1 VIYTLGLLT
10 LLLTAAPSGAPVGA
24 QGGKPLL
31 SVTATTPT
39 AGPQP
44 GVFTITRTGN
54 TSSAVTIPYNIGGTA
69 TRDVDYT
76 LSGSAGLD
84 SPFAPGKV
92 AQAFSLDGL
101 GRYAQF
107 PNDPAQDP
115 TAEAT
120 VDAWVFFN
128 QTPSAA
134 GHIMSIVAKSDFGR
148 DLDLQAEQDNL
159 FHFYVA
165 SGGLNVASTTV
176 IQSGRWY
183 HVAATYK
190 ANTEL
195 KMYVNGVLENTRA
208 ITVAREANGKPLG
221 IGESLFFRGRF
232 FKGLIDEAHMFNR
245 SLSAAEVQSIFA
257 ADSAGLCKPA
267 PAANCVT
274 PPAGLVGWWPGDG
287 RTVDIE
293 NGNAGTL
300 FGLNLMMEAGQT
312 SLTVNVNPTGSAGSD
327 GKNITLTILP
337 TPDVYDLDGQAS
349 SALITLSGQTTSN
362 DFALS
367 SVEPNRGGDT
377 GSITT
382 TIFGQGI
389 LPGATVKLARAGQ
402 PDIPGGQTVVTADGF
417 SVTTVFDLTGKAR
430 GGYDVIVTNPDGTSR
445 LLANGFAVE
454 PATPVQLFGRVI
466 VRAVIRI
473 GNEYPFYI
481 QYGNHGNTD
490 AINVPLYVSVP
501 NFVTITPDTNLPFQ
515 VAPDGDR
522 TLVTV
527 MLPRIRARS
536 DRLAEFFTVKIKVTD
551 PNQFHHIFQTRAS
564 IGQLFSAPTAG
575 VAKDSAKDAARPEAS
590 TVSSIFP
597 LDAPPSPSPAFP
609 DIPPGNTD
617 PETPND
623 PNEKDGPAGF
633 GPAGFITGA
642 DTLPYAIYFENKDTA
657 ALPAQDVVVTDQLD
671 PNLVDLSTFS
681 FGPIS
686 FGNRRVTP
694 PLGQTQFVTQVD
706 LRPAKQIILRITGK
720 LDPATGLLTWR
731 FNSLDPVTGGPPDDP
746 QAGFLPPNVNSPEG
760 QGSILFTVKPK
771 TSLATGTEVR
781 NKARIVFDV
790 NPFIDTAEWLN
801 TIDNTLPV
809 SRMEALPARQ
819 NTQSFTINWSGTDVG
834 AGIAAYTIYV
844 SQNGGPFTP
853 FLTNTPLTSAIFNGS
868 FGSTYAFYSVA
879 TDLTGNLEPAK
890 TSAEATTTLT
900 APPSVQL
907 SAATY
912 SVGEGDGRVTITVT
926 RTGDTTG
933 ASTIDYKTV
942 DADTF
947 TVNCAATQGAAF
959 GRCDFATS
967 LDTLTFA
974 PGQTS
979 KTFSV
984 PIIDDAHVEGS
995 ETFQVVLSNATGAT
1009 LAAPLTATVTITD
1022 NDTTGQANPV
1032 FTSAFF
1038 IRQHYLDFL
1047 AREPDAGGFNAYLNL
1062 LNNCP
1067 DVNNL
1072 DPNAA
1077 SAACD
1082 RLTVSGA
1089 FFGSPEFKDKGVYVI
1104 VAYRVAF
1111 NRLPRYAEFVQD
1123 LRALSGGTAQDVFA
1137 KRAAFAVAFVQRA
1150 EFTALYPATLT
1161 NAAYV
1166 DALLARYGLA
1176 QITTPDP
1183 QQPDGTTKVTLTR
1196 ADLVNGLTTQT
1207 LTRAQVLRAIV
1218 QSEQISLNA
1227 EVINAFVASQYYG
1240 YLRRT
1245 PDTPGF
1251 NAWVNYLTSHPTDF
1265 RTMVNGFMNSQEYRL
1280 RFGNPNQ

>member
-1 VIYTLGLLT
+1 MSI
-10 LLLTAAPSGAPVGA
+10 
-24 QGGKPLL
+24 
-31 SVTATTPT
+31 TATTPT

-54 TSSAVTIPYNIGGTA
+54 TSSALTIPYNIGGTA
-69 TRDVDYT
+69 TRDLDYT
-76 LSGSAGLD
+76 LSGPAGLD

-101 GRYAQF
+101 GRYALF

-134 GHIMSIVAKSDFGR
+134 GHIMSIIAKSDFGR

-245 SLSAAEVQSIFA
+245 ALSAAEIQSIFA

-267 PAANCVT
+267 PAANCLT

-300 FGLNLMMEAGQT
+300 FGLNLMMGAGQT
-312 SLTVNVNPTGSAGSD
+312 SLTVNVNPTGSTGSD

-389 LPGATVKLARAGQ
+389 LPGATVKLVRTGQ
-402 PDIPGGQTVVTADGF
+402 PDIPGGQATVTTDGF
-417 SVTTVFDLTGKAR
+417 SVTTVFDLTGKPQ

-454 PATPVQLFGRVI
+454 PATPVQLFGKVI
-466 VRAVIRI
+466 ARAVIRI

-481 QYGNHGNTD
+481 QYGNRGNTD

-527 MLPRIRARS
+527 TLPRIRARS

-564 IGQLFSAPTAG
+564 IGQPFTAPAAG
-575 VAKDSAKDAARPEAS
+575 VAKDSAKDAARAEAG
-590 TVSSIFP
+590 TVSLILP
-597 LDAPPSPSPAFP
+597 LDAPPSPAPAFP
-609 DIPPGNTD
+609 DTPPGDTD
-617 PETPND
+617 PRTPND

-642 DTLPYAIYFENKDTA
+642 DIFPYAIYFENKDTA
-657 ALPAQDVVVTDQLD
+657 TLPAQDVVVTDQLD
-671 PNLVDLSTFS
+671 LNLVDLSTFS

-686 FGNRRVTP
+686 FGNRHVTP

-706 LRPAKQIILRITGK
+706 LRPAKQIVLRITGK
-720 LDPATGLLTWR
+720 LDTATGLLTWR

-760 QGSILFTVKPK
+760 QGGILFTVKPK
-771 TSLATGTEVR
+771 PGLATGTEVR

-809 SRMEALPARQ
+809 SHVAALPART
-819 NTQSFTINWSGTDVG
+819 NTQSFTLNWSGTDVG
-834 AGIAAYTIYV
+834 ASVAAYTIYV

-853 FLTNTPLTSAIFNGS
+853 FLTNTTLTSATFTGN
-868 FGSTYAFYSVA
+868 FGATYSFYSVA
-879 TDLTGNLEPAK
+879 SDLAGNVEQVK
-890 TSAEATTTLT
+890 TAAEATTTLV
-900 APPSVQL
+900 APPFVQF
-907 SAATY
+907 SAAAY
-912 SVGEGDGRVTITVT
+912 SVGEGDVRAQVTVT
-926 RTGDTTG
+926 RTGDTSGPATV
-933 ASTIDYKTV
+933 DYKTT
-942 DADTF
+942 DTDTF
-947 TVNCAATQGAAF
+947 TVNCAATQGTAF

-979 KTFSV
+979 KTFNV
-984 PIIDDAHVEGS
+984 PIIDDAHVEGN
-995 ETFQVVLSNATGAT
+995 ETFQVGLSNATGASLGT
-1009 LAAPLTATVTITD
+1009 PATATVTIVD
-1022 NDTTGQANPV
+1022 NDTVAGVNPI

-1038 IRQHYLDFL
+1038 VRQHYLDFL
-1047 AREPDAGGFNAYLNL
+1047 AREPDAPGFNAYLNL
-1062 LNNCP
+1062 LNGCP

-1072 DPNAA
+1072 DPASA

-1089 FFGSPEFKDKGVYVI
+1089 FFGSPEFKDKGVYTI
-1104 VAYRVAF
+1104 VFYRAAL
-1111 NRLPRYAEFVQD
+1111 NRLPKYAEFVQD
-1123 LRALSGGTAQDVFA
+1123 LRSVTGATPPETFA
-1137 KRAAFAVAFVQRA
+1137 KRAAFASSFTQRP
-1150 EFTALYPATLT
+1150 EFASMYGGLSDS
-1161 NAAYV
+1161 AYV
-1166 DALLARYGLA
+1166 AALLGRYSLT

-1183 QQPDGTTKVTLTR
+1183 AQPDGTQKVTLTS
-1196 ADLVNGLTTQT
+1196 ADLVNQLTAQA
-1207 LTRAQVLRAIV
+1207 LTRAQVLRAVV
-1218 QSEQISLNA
+1218 QSDEVGLNREA
-1227 EVINAFVASQYYG
+1227 LNAFVAAQYYG

-1251 NAWVNYLTSHPTDF
+1251 NAWVNYLTAHPGDF

-1280 RFGNPNQ
+1280 RFGNPTQ